1 MKNIK
6 TEEPLKNYKVK
17 TVGLS
22 DRSPLEGDE
31 VKTVDLSGMSTLEG
45 DKEQVKSELKET
57 VAEKVKLNYQKN
69 RNKIKN
75 VNSKQTT
82 N

>member
-17 TVGLS
+17 TVDLS
-22 DRSPLEGDE
+22 D
-31 VKTVDLSGMSTLEG
+31 MSTLEG